1 MQQRRLV
8 KRSNYKRRPYTRIML
23 LVLSVC
29 AFLCFT
35 WIDTS
40 SGESI
45 ALAHSFVIGSDPVDG
60 STVSAVPKVVR
71 IFFNTAISPA
81 SIAYVFTPD
90 ERMVDASH
98 SLVSGTD
105 SRELDTPLVTPG
117 QLPQGSYTVR
127 WTALATSDGHTTQ
140 GVIGF
145 NAGQSSTGL
154 PGEVILGP
162 STSNNLPELN
172 AIGILAV
179 AWEWLVLMAL
189 TLWVGILVGEG
200 LILVGDQR
208 MATLLAESRKRA
220 QPLQWLCLS
229 ALLVGELIS
238 LILRN
243 TQLTQTLNAGWI
255 DPSALSQILFE
266 TKYGY
271 LWLIRFVLLLIA
283 LSFLWW
289 SRSTRGSKN
298 KARPARLKGT
308 NLSQLRQ
315 RVTEDLS
322 SQKNEA
328 PVREN
333 SAIRSTS
340 AKIYTFLWLLLAGL
354 ILLTFALSRDAVALT
369 HAPVSTLVLEWL
381 HLAARCIW
389 LGGLAYLGYALLPLM
404 PVIEPDRH
412 SEILT
417 LLLRRFHPLML
428 GSLGVFFVS
437 GLYLTE
443 TSISN
448 TQQLIT
454 EPYGRT
460 LLVEGILVATMMLL
474 SAYALF
480 ILHPKLTRQAML
492 LHVVNAELP
501 ARRARQT
508 TLDHMTRN
516 LKRAFIFQSWL
527 GTGVLLCAA
536 LMAFFAPPIV
546 FPAINY
552 TQSSNGSSSTTNS
565 ATLNVQ
571 TQVAGNLSITL
582 QVLPGQIHYA
592 NTVIVTMKDIRSSKP
607 VVDADIKLSI
617 NMVLM
622 NMGTTSADIKG
633 NSPTYIAVF
642 DQHAFSMPG
651 AWSIKL
657 NIQRPNQVPVEAL
670 FTVNVGV

>member
-1 MQQRRLV
+1 MRQRRLAN
-8 KRSNYKRRPYTRIML
+8 RSIYKRRPFSRLVL
-23 LVLSVC
+23 LTLSVC
-29 AFLCFT
+29 AFLFFT
-35 WIDTS
+35 WIDTT
-40 SGESI
+40 SGESM

-98 SLVSGTD
+98 SHVTGID

-145 NAGQSSTGL
+145 NVGRSSAGL

-162 STSNNLPELN
+162 STSNTLPELN

-189 TLWVGILVGEG
+189 TLWVGILVVEG

-208 MATLLAESRKRA
+208 MATLLAETRKRA

-229 ALLVGELIS
+229 ALLVGELIT
-238 LILRN
+238 LILRS
-243 TQLTQTLNAGWI
+243 TQLTQTLNAGRL
-255 DPSALSQILFE
+255 DLSGLGHILFE
-266 TKYGY
+266 THYGY
-271 LWLIRFVLLLIA
+271 LWLIRLVLLMIA
-283 LSFLWW
+283 VGFLWW
-289 SRSTRGSKN
+289 TSSNRGSKN
-298 KARPARLKGT
+298 RARQARLKG
-308 NLSQLRQ
+308 NSLSQLRQ

-328 PVREN
+328 SAREN
-333 SAIRSTS
+333 TAITSTS
-340 AKIYTFLWLLLAGL
+340 VKIYTFIRLLLAGL
-354 ILLTFALSRDAVALT
+354 ILLTFALSREAVALAQ
-369 HAPVSTLVLEWL
+369 APLSTLVLEWL
-381 HLAARCIW
+381 HLTSRCIW

-404 PVIEPDRH
+404 PVVEPDHH

-428 GSLGVFFVS
+428 GSLGVFLVS
-437 GLYLTE
+437 GLYLVE
-443 TSISN
+443 TSISS
-448 TQQLIT
+448 TQQLIA

-480 ILHPKLTRQAML
+480 ILHPKLTRQTKL

-501 ARRARQT
+501 ASRVRQT
-508 TLDHMTRN
+508 ALDHMTRN
-516 LKRAFIFQSWL
+516 LKRAFIIQSWL

-552 TQSSNGSSSTTNS
+552 AQSSNSTSSTANP

-571 TQVAGNLSITL
+571 TQVVGNLSITL
-582 QVLPGQIHYA
+582 QVLPGQIHNA
-592 NTVIVTMKDIRSSKP
+592 NTIIMTMKDLRSGKLIA
-607 VVDADIKLSI
+607 DAEVKLTI
-617 NMVLM
+617 NMILM
-622 NMGTTSADIKG
+622 NMGTTSSTIKG
-633 NSPTYIAVF
+633 SSPTYIAVF

-651 AWSIKL
+651 AWYIKL
-657 NIQRPNQVPVEAL
+657 SIQRPNQAPVEAL
-670 FTVNVGV
+670 FTVNIGD

>member
-1 MQQRRLV
+1 M
-8 KRSNYKRRPYTRIML
+8 
-23 LVLSVC
+23 
-29 AFLCFT
+29 FFT
-35 WIDTS
+35 WIDTT
-40 SGESI
+40 SGEST

-98 SLVSGTD
+98 SHVTGTD
-105 SRELDTPLVTPG
+105 SRELDTPLVAPG

-145 NAGQSSTGL
+145 NVGRSSAGL

-162 STSNNLPELN
+162 STSNKLPELN
-172 AIGILAV
+172 AIGILTV

-189 TLWVGILVGEG
+189 TLWVGILVVEG

-208 MATLLAESRKRA
+208 MATLLAETRKRA

-238 LILRN
+238 LILRS
-243 TQLTQTLNAGWI
+243 TQLTQAMNVGWV
-255 DPSALSQILFE
+255 DLSALGYILFE
-266 TKYGY
+266 TNYGY

-283 LSFLWW
+283 LCFLWW
-289 SRSTRGSKN
+289 TNRTRGSKN
-298 KARPARLKGT
+298 RARQARLKGT

-322 SQKNEA
+322 SQKKEA
-328 PVREN
+328 PAREN
-333 SAIRSTS
+333 TAIRSTS
-340 AKIYTFLWLLLAGL
+340 AKVYTFLWLLLAGL
-354 ILLTFALSRDAVALT
+354 ILLTFALSRDAVALA

-404 PVIEPDRH
+404 PVVEPDRH
-412 SEILT
+412 SGILT
-417 LLLRRFHPLML
+417 LLLRRFHPLLL
-428 GSLGVFFVS
+428 GSLGVFLVS
-437 GLYLTE
+437 GMYLTE

-454 EPYGRT
+454 DPYGRT

-480 ILHPKLTRQAML
+480 ILHPKFTRQAML

-508 TLDHMTRN
+508 ALDHMTRN
-516 LKRAFIFQSWL
+516 LKRAFITQSWL

-552 TQSSNGSSSTTNS
+552 TQSSNGASSTTNP

-571 TQVAGNLSITL
+571 TQVVGNLSITL

-592 NTVIVTMKDIRSSKP
+592 NTVIVTMKDLRSSKP
-607 VVDADIKLSI
+607 VVDADVKLSI
-617 NMVLM
+617 NMALM
-622 NMGTTSADIKG
+622 NMGTTSAAIKG

-642 DQHAFSMPG
+642 DQHTLSMPG
-651 AWSIKL
+651 AWYIKL
-657 NIQRPNQVPVEAL
+657 SIQRPNQAPVEAL
-670 FTVNVGV
+670 FTVNVGA